1 MQWISQGEWN
11 WFRLNLKNAKSSR
24 DFVLEVKIAIFHSQ
38 TTKKSCEQ
46 REVEVEKDKNN
57 FDWEVNVFITGAQ

>member
-1 MQWISQGEWN
+1 M
-11 WFRLNLKNAKSSR
+11 
-24 DFVLEVKIAIFHSQ
+24 LEVKIAIFHSQ

-46 REVEVEKDKNN
+46 REVEVEKEKEN

>member
-1 MQWISQGEWN
+1 MPSLPEILCLKS
-11 WFRLNLKNAKSSR
+11 RLQFSIHKL
-24 DFVLEVKIAIFHSQ
+24 Q
-38 TTKKSCEQ
+38 KKSCEQ